1 VRVTR
6 RGERNLARTHI
17 IPENTTMKKL
27 ELNVDELRVESFPT
41 DGAAAERGTVRAN
54 SLSWGESYCNVCETY
69 SGPVHCFC

>member
-1 VRVTR
+1 
-6 RGERNLARTHI
+6 
-17 IPENTTMKKL
+17 MKKL